1 MNQEGF
7 MDNDLPEECYQAIQS
22 LIRATPTVLVGS
34 GFSCGYNL
42 PGMSELG
49 SHLIKTIPDYL
60 TNDSIRKTWETS
72 LERIR
77 DNLENGLNTISL
89 GSDGRNEII
98 DGLRKETARLIL
110 ERTKI
115 AEEIIQSQSSH
126 QSLPLPRLLRK
137 LFHGAPQNA
146 ESIAVITTNYDTLVE
161 LFCDIASLPIDTG
174 FSGYRYRKPRKEN
187 LFLTQYKQSYVID
200 GRKITKKHQPS
211 LTVRIY
217 KPHGSITWNKTENGP
232 VEVTND
238 TSCIDKAIVIPGPS
252 KYEDALT
259 NTLFDSIRT
268 EMNAV
273 LSKTSSLLCLGFGFN
288 DVHLQGVIK
297 NRLRDG
303 MPTLILTRG
312 LTPSIESLIR
322 DHKHIIAIS
331 KKDDGSECYFNGEKY
346 YSKKSLWELDPFLI
360 EFIE

>member
-1 MNQEGF
+1 

-22 LIRATPTVLVGS
+22 LVRATPTLLIGS

-49 SHLIKTIPDYL
+49 SHLIATIPRYL
-60 TNDSIRKTWETS
+60 KNENIRKTWESS
-72 LERIR
+72 LEKIR
-77 DNLENGLNTISL
+77 ENLENGLNTISL

-110 ERTKI
+110 ERTKE
-115 AEEIIQSQSSH
+115 AEDIIYSQATH
-126 QSLPLPRLLRK
+126 HKLPLPRLLRK
-137 LFHGAPQNA
+137 LFDGAPQNA
-146 ESIAVITTNYDTLVE
+146 ESISVITTNYDTLVE

-187 LFLTQYKQSYVID
+187 LFLTQYKLGYVID
-200 GRKITKKHQPS
+200 GRRKITTHQPS

-232 VEVTND
+232 IEVTND
-238 TSCIDKAIVIPGPS
+238 LSCIDKAIVIPGPS

-297 NRLRDG
+297 NRLSSG
-303 MPTLILTRG
+303 MPTLILTRS
-312 LTPSIESLIR
+312 LTPNIESLII
-322 DHKHIIAIS
+322 DHQHIIAIS
-331 KKDDGSECYFNGEKY
+331 KKDEGSECYFNGEKY
-346 YSKKSLWELDPFLI
+346 YSDKPLWELDQFLV

>member
-1 MNQEGF
+1 

-22 LIRATPTVLVGS
+22 LIRATPTLLVGS

-42 PGMSELG
+42 PGMGELG
-49 SHLIKTIPDYL
+49 SHLIETMPNYL
-60 TNDSIRKTWETS
+60 TN
-72 LERIR
+72 ERIR
-77 DNLENGLNTISL
+77 KIWESSLESIKDNLEEGLNTISL

-98 DGLRKETARLIL
+98 DSLRKETARLIL
-110 ERTKI
+110 DRTIK
-115 AEEIIQSQSSH
+115 AEKLIQSQPS
-126 QSLPLPRLLRK
+126 QCTLPLPRLLRK
-137 LFHGAPQNA
+137 LFYGAPQNA
-146 ESIAVITTNYDTLVE
+146 ESISVITTNYDTLVE

-187 LFLTQYKQSYVID
+187 LFLTQYKLGYVID
-200 GRKITKKHQPS
+200 GRKRIKTHQPS
-211 LTVRIY
+211 LTVRVY

-238 TSCIDKAIVIPGPS
+238 ASCIDKAIVIPGPS

-303 MPTLILTRG
+303 MPTLILTRS
-312 LTPSIESLIR
+312 LTPNIKSLIH
-322 DHKHIIAIS
+322 DHKHIIAIA
-331 KKDDGSECYFNGEKY
+331 KNGEGSECYFNGKQY
-346 YSKKSLWELDPFLI
+346 YSPKSLWELDPFLI